1 MAEPQGVKKIG
12 KYEVVSVLGRGAM
25 GVVYRAFDRGIGR
38 QVAIKTLSSALP
50 DDSEFRLRFIRE
62 ARSLGQLH
70 HPNIVTVHDFFHESG
85 TAYLVMELLD
95 GASLYSLVRNKTR
108 ALVLEEKLSILQQ
121 IGGGL
126 TSAHEHGIVHRDL
139 KPSNIFVDRR
149 GVAKVLDFGVAKVG
163 QGELTRAGTVF
174 GTLEYMAPEQLR
186 AEPVDARAD
195 VFSLGVVA
203 YELFSGRNPF
213 RADTPAATVFKLLSD
228 NPEKLDQ
235 AAGVAP
241 ALEAVIGK
249 AMAKRRDERFA
260 SMAELSQALAA
271 ALKELG
277 LALRPPK
284 LTDTD
289 IGAPGSVDPMSVDP
303 REHQWSNIA
312 AAAGQLERLYA
323 EGIDCFS
330 SGDYPGCVERMSQV
344 LDEAQVHAMALHYLS
359 QSEERLR
366 QKRLDPDK
374 RREVA
379 GLMVLMRRANRQG
392 DGQKVQETVGKILAL
407 DPECMEARW
416 YRRAA
421 ETRVTPARSR
431 QSVMTQASRSRLVA
445 MSAASL
451 ATRLP
456 GGPETAAAA
465 VALPAIDSS
474 ASLPGGSRVWLLGG
488 VGALVLILMGGIWL
502 FTGSGK
508 RAESADSA
516 ARSATPT
523 PVRTSL
529 FDENEGEP
537 GVELTVAPVAQ
548 RPVGP
553 AVTRVLPEEIPSG
566 SETEIL
572 VSGSGFQAEAVVVVS
587 QGQPAGV
594 TVTSSRVTNASLLQ
608 AKLRVEPGTPPGE
621 IALAVAHPDGTR
633 STEFKLKVAA
643 RQTP

>member
-1 MAEPQGVKKIG
+1 MAEPHGVKKIG

-25 GVVYRAFDRGIGR
+25 GVVYRAFDRSIGR

-50 DDSEFRLRFIRE
+50 DDSEFRQRFVRE

-70 HPNIVTVHDFFHESG
+70 HPNIVTVHDFFEESG

-95 GASLYSLVRNKTR
+95 GASLYSLVRSKTR
-108 ALVLEEKLSILQQ
+108 VLVLEEKLSILQQ
-121 IGGGL
+121 IGSGL
-126 TSAHEHGIVHRDL
+126 ANAHEHGIVHRDL

-163 QGELTRAGTVF
+163 QGELTQAGTVF

-186 AEPVDARAD
+186 AEPVNARAD

-228 NPEKLDQ
+228 NPERLDQ

-249 AMAKRRDERFA
+249 AMAKKRDERFA
-260 SMAELSQALAA
+260 GMAELSQALAA

-284 LTDTD
+284 LTDAD
-289 IGAPGSVDPMSVDP
+289 IGAGTVDPMSVDP
-303 REHQWSNIA
+303 REHQWSHIA

-379 GLMVLMRRANRQG
+379 GLLVLMRRANRQG
-392 DGQKVQETVGKILAL
+392 EGQKVQETVGKILAL

-421 ETRVTPARSR
+421 ETRLTPARSR

-456 GGPETAAAA
+456 AGPEAAAA
-465 VALPAIDSS
+465 AALPAMDSS
-474 ASLPGGSRVWLLGG
+474 ASLPGGSRMWLLGG

-516 ARSATPT
+516 AKPANPT

-529 FDENEGEP
+529 FDENEGAP
-537 GVELTVAPVAQ
+537 GVELTVVPRAVS
-548 RPVGP
+548 P
-553 AVTRVLPEEIPSG
+553 AVAKVLPDAIPAG
-566 SETEIL
+566 TETEIL
-572 VSGSGFQAEAVVVVS
+572 VSGSNFQPEAVVVVG
-587 QGQPAGV
+587 QGQQAGV
-594 TVTSSRVTNASLLQ
+594 SVASSKVTNASLLQ

-621 IALAVAHPDGTR
+621 ITLAVVHPDGTR
-633 STEFKLKVAA
+633 SIEFKLKVAA
-643 RQTP
+643 PPTP